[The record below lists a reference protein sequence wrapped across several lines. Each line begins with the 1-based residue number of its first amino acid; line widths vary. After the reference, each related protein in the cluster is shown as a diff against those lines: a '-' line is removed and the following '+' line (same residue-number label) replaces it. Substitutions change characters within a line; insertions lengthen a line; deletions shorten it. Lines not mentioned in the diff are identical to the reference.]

1 MTLLRVP
8 AVVASTTV
16 SPPEVRALP
25 LASIAWTVTVEV
37 VTPSAV
43 IDSGAAVSVVLA
55 ADAGPGVNVTVA
67 LSTTVSP
74 SMVPV
79 TVALPAVVSDVSVA
93 E

>member
-1 MTLLRVP
+1 M
-8 AVVASTTV
+8 
-16 SPPEVRALP
+16 P

-55 ADAGPGVNVTVA
+55 ADAGPGVKVTVA
-67 LSTTVSP
+67 SSTTDSP
-74 SMVPV
+74 SIVPV
-79 TVALPAVVSDVSVA
+79 TVALPAVVLDVRMA